1 MLYQLLRTSPLL
13 TGQVRHDLI
22 VGSDMV
28 DRLVLAPISDSITY
42 NENEPRQLM
51 NYTHSSNIHYMYKLL
66 GDNFFRATQNYIG
79 NKFIYNDGR
88 QLDTHDYTYIAG
100 MKRLRYQRY
109 NKQYSFFCP
118 VWISESVD
126 FDDIQFHIKLHGCGS
141 NFLNIEK
148 IVKLNKDL
156 VTYYNKFFEF
166 INDDLLN
173 IKLDTNEAFI
183 SGIDVVNGGKVVR
196 DVSYVIT
203 NILNR
208 EKPLLEVDNSFISL
222 FKDNGIVSQQLINFN
237 VCFDIYDLTTPE
249 IVDSLVGIPLNI
261 TVDVLYQGKP
271 LVKKDIYSNYEYIPA
286 TELKNNKIYYL
297 SGKEYNV
304 LGYLNDN
311 NNIDY
316 VYKNKLTQPIFHW
329 ALLENPSFTYN
340 LYDGF
345 APNIYLTEEREYFRI
360 NGQYYNQGDLSSARY
375 DIFDNNLAWCDF
387 ADYSQLSNEAL
398 RVKIT
403 EDDNEHLYTDI
414 NLNENITW
422 FNNNKYD
429 ITNID
434 KGDIDKISVRI
445 IKIRE
450 NHNPQLG
457 DFYKELLNDVLKVYA
472 YRSER
477 DEGHITFIILSSNE
491 DLLTIGSLKMIDLG
505 SSAWSVYWSVLRS
518 VLDGYIKPYRIE
530 FKNTVAPVPVKRL
543 EDVSSLKE
551 IEYCKIDDYY
561 SSYVYRYFGK
571 LIPQFIDPTDKN
583 LVNYLYYY
591 EQWSNMDEE
600 YMKRYNSLLLKEYTP
615 NYPSLEI
622 GDGHSFYALRS
633 EILTQERP
641 SSYNMW
647 EWEVGHLFDNKFF
660 AMPINISIVVEIPN
674 AVQNTEDENDTII
687 HQSIADKLI
696 SMGFADGAIPY
707 ILDLY
712 ECKIT
717 FEYKS
722 IRNINDIIY
731 KINFN
736 LR

>member
-1 MLYQLLRTSPLL
+1 MLYQLLRTTPLL
-13 TGQVRHDLI
+13 TGQVRHDL
-22 VGSDMV
+22 VVNDVEV
-28 DRLVLAPISDSITY
+28 DRLVLAPIADSITY
-42 NENEPRQLM
+42 NENEPRPLM
-51 NYTHSSNIHYMYKLL
+51 NYNHISNLHYMYSLL
-66 GDNFFRATQNYIG
+66 GDDFFNCTQKYTG
-79 NKFIYNDGR
+79 NKYIYNGGK
-88 QLDTHDYTYIAG
+88 QLDTHDYTYLSG
-100 MKRLRYQRY
+100 LKRLRYQRY
-109 NKQYSFFCP
+109 NKQYSFLCP
-118 VWISESVD
+118 VWITETID
-126 FDDIQFHIKLHGCGS
+126 FNDIQFHIKLQGCDS

-148 IVKLNKDL
+148 VVKLNKDL
-156 VTYYNKFFEF
+156 VRYYNEYVEG

-173 IKLDTNEAFI
+173 LKLDTNEAFI
-183 SGIDVVNGGKVVR
+183 TGVDVFNGCKVVR
-196 DVSYVIT
+196 DVSYVIA

-208 EKPLLEVDNSFISL
+208 EKPLMEVDNTLVTL
-222 FKDNGIVSQQLINFN
+222 FKDSGVVSQQLINFN
-237 VCFDIYDLTTPE
+237 VCFDIYDLTTQE

-271 LVKKDIYSNYEYIPA
+271 LAKKDIYSNYEYIPA
-286 TELKNNKIYYL
+286 TELRDNKIYYL

-329 ALLENPSFTYN
+329 SLLENPSFTYN

-345 APNIYLTEEREYFRI
+345 APNIYLTEEGEYFRI

-387 ADYSQLSNEAL
+387 ADYSQLSNEVL

-429 ITNID
+429 ITGID
-434 KGDIDKISVRI
+434 KGDIEKISVRI

-457 DFYKELLNDVLKVYA
+457 DFFDKELLNDVLKVYA
-472 YRSER
+472 DRKG
-477 DEGHITFIILSSNE
+477 GHVTFIILSSNE

-505 SSAWSVYWSVLRS
+505 SPEWSVLRS
-518 VLDGYIKPYRIE
+518 VLEGYIKPYRIE
-530 FKNTVAPVPVKRL
+530 FKNTVAPIPVRRL
-543 EDVSSLKE
+543 EDVPSLKE
-551 IEYCKIDDYY
+551 IEYCKVDEYY

-591 EQWSNMDEE
+591 EQWSDMEEE
-600 YMKRYNSLLLKEYTP
+600 YMKRYNSLLLKEYIP

-633 EILTQERP
+633 EVLTQERP
-641 SSYNMW
+641 NSYNGW

-660 AMPINISIVVEIPN
+660 VMPINITLVVEIPN
-674 AVQNTEDENDTII
+674 AIQNTEEENDNII
-687 HQSIADKLI
+687 HNSIIDKLV
-696 SMGFADGAIPY
+696 SMGFAEGAIPY

-712 ECKIT
+712 ERKIT

-722 IRNINDIIY
+722 VRNIKDIVY
-731 KINFN
+731 KINFK
-736 LR
+736 LK